1 MDPYNNPLSSMDFT
15 NVVPLSSSAPASRD
29 PLPKGS
35 YIVTVTNSQL
45 SDWNGQS
52 FIAMQF
58 TVADGTHRGRTVN
71 HSIWGLWDDNP
82 QRRERAMGEW
92 KALRIACGLDGNIG
106 GADTDP
112 VGRFLKI
119 DVDTYTNKK
128 GYPTNKVTG
137 YYALPQPQAP
147 AAPIQPAQ
155 QAQPAPQFQQ
165 AQPQYQQPVQPQG
178 GIDEVP
184 F

>member
-1 MDPYNNPLSSMDFT
+1 MDPYTNPLNTMDFS
-15 NVVPLSSSAPASRD
+15 NVVPSNSAASNAYE

-35 YIVTVTNSQL
+35 YVVTVTQSQL
-45 SDWNGQS
+45 ADWNGQS
-52 FIAMQF
+52 YIAMQF
-58 TVADGTHRGRTVN
+58 TVADGTHRGRTVK

-82 QRRERAMGEW
+82 ARRERAMGEW
-92 KALRIACGLDGNIG
+92 KALRLACCLDGNIG
-106 GADTDP
+106 GNDSDP
-112 VGRFLKI
+112 LGRILKI

-137 YYALPQPQAP
+137 YLALP
-147 AAPIQPAQ
+147 Q
-155 QAQPAPQFQQ
+155 QAQPAPQPQAPVQPQPAAFQQ
-165 AQPQYQQPVQPQG
+165 AQPQYQQPVQPTG